1 MEVDREV
8 RELIAK
14 NENSDTIKDVA
25 IKNGMKTLR
34 MNCARLVKNG
44 TTTIDEM
51 LKIAFSKD

>member
-1 MEVDREV
+1 
-8 RELIAK
+8 
-14 NENSDTIKDVA
+14 
-25 IKNGMKTLR
+25 MKTLR